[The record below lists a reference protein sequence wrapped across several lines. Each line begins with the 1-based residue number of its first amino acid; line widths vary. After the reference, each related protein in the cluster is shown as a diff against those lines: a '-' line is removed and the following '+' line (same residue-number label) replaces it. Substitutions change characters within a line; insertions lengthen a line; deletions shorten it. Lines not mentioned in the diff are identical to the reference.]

1 MPRSQL
7 WYTRRGNEIRGP
19 FHGGLI
25 QRYILLGR
33 LRASDEVSSDKEVW
47 TPISQMPDLI
57 PQVMQADL
65 DDPLAHERL
74 MAAKRWAD
82 ERLHPDRRAQGQF
95 ANDEMEA
102 ERRGNSERR
111 GDELEQ
117 EVRYRHNKAQRQSQQ
132 TRHRLLN
139 TVGILV
145 AVTLAAVFIGLTVT
159 VRLPVSE
166 KGADC
171 GAPPRPGVNWSNCRL
186 EGMQFAAANLRAA
199 NLSSADL
206 SAANLEGSHLAG
218 ADLRFAKL
226 SIANLRNANLG
237 RAQMKGVNL
246 INAKLA
252 GADLRQADLSYANL
266 RGADLAGTNL
276 QGAVLDHAIWVNDEV
291 CGTGSTGHCVSQPP
305 PAGNDRN

>member
-7 WYTRRGNEIRGP
+7 WYTRRGKEIRGP

-57 PQVMQADL
+57 PQVMQVDL
-65 DDPLAHERL
+65 DDPLARERL

-82 ERLHPDRRAQGQF
+82 ERLHPDRREQGQF

-102 ERRGNSERR
+102 ERRRTDERR
-111 GDELEQ
+111 ENEQ
-117 EVRYRHNKAQRQSQQ
+117 EKEVRYRLNKAQRRPRK
-132 TRHRLLN
+132 TRSGLLN
-139 TVGILV
+139 IFGILV
-145 AVTLAAVFIGLTVT
+145 AVSLAGVFIGLTVT
-159 VRLPVSE
+159 ARLPVND

-186 EGMQFAAANLRAA
+186 EGMQFTSADLHAA

-218 ADLRFAKL
+218 ADLSFAKL
-226 SIANLRNANLG
+226 SIANLRNVNFG

-246 INAKLA
+246 INAQLT
-252 GADLRQADLSYANL
+252 GADLRHADLSYANL
-266 RGADLAGTNL
+266 RGADLAGAKL
-276 QGAVLDHAIWVNDEV
+276 DGAVFDHAIWVNDEV
-291 CGTGSTGHCVSQPP
+291 CGPGSTGRCLPASPP
-305 PAGNDRN
+305 TGDDPQ